1 MQYVD
6 KYKINLHWLD
16 NRPVKLVLDSFFC
29 MFLKPV
35 QTNFIFSDNIT
46 LLYIYFFVKYQYFTG
61 IYAINVVY
69 LKEEELR
76 SKLSVLSELEN
87 EKSSRE
93 ELEQLN
99 TTWSEQNVKISEEL
113 NKAKVC
119 FLYSTIK
126 SSVLG
131 LGLRL

>member
-1 MQYVD
+1 
-6 KYKINLHWLD
+6 
-16 NRPVKLVLDSFFC
+16 
-29 MFLKPV
+29 
-35 QTNFIFSDNIT
+35 
-46 LLYIYFFVKYQYFTG
+46 
-61 IYAINVVY
+61 
-69 LKEEELR
+69 
-76 SKLSVLSELEN
+76 LSVLSEELEN

-126 SSVLG
+126 SNVLG

>member
-1 MQYVD
+1 
-6 KYKINLHWLD
+6 
-16 NRPVKLVLDSFFC
+16 
-29 MFLKPV
+29 
-35 QTNFIFSDNIT
+35 
-46 LLYIYFFVKYQYFTG
+46 VKYQYFTG

-69 LKEEELR
+69 LKEEEL
-76 SKLSVLSELEN
+76 SVLSEELEN

>member
-1 MQYVD
+1 M
-6 KYKINLHWLD
+6 HWLD

-46 LLYIYFFVKYQYFTG
+46 ILYIYFFVKYQYFTG

-76 SKLSVLSELEN
+76 SKLSVLSEELEN

>member
-1 MQYVD
+1 
-6 KYKINLHWLD
+6 
-16 NRPVKLVLDSFFC
+16 

-46 LLYIYFFVKYQYFTG
+46 ILYIYFFVKYQYFTG

-69 LKEEELR
+69 LKEEKLR
-76 SKLSVLSELEN
+76 SKLSVLSEELEN

-113 NKAKVC
+113 NKAKVS